1 MAGLRELK
9 NRLSSIQ
16 TVGQLS
22 GAMRTVSAAKYSRVS
37 AVRGQFKAYADACS
51 GLMDTFGTELSQA
64 IPCGNPDGP
73 KCYVVLAGNRGL
85 CGGFNVEIIS
95 YASELLK
102 QEQGAYK
109 LITVGKK
116 AESGMREAGFR
127 IDKAYSF
134 PDVPSFADCREL
146 LGFLK
151 EAYGA
156 GEISSVHMVYQKFIN
171 MLSREAVTTQI
182 LPMGG
187 PEGAGAGQTLFV
199 PDKPT
204 VLKAAALSCVDSAIF
219 AILLEA
225 SAGAQAAT
233 LVAMRSAY
241 DNAQESILA
250 LETEISRR
258 RQSEITSSV
267 IETSAEVME

>member
-9 NRLSSIQ
+9 NRLGSIQ

-22 GAMRTVSAAKYSRVS
+22 GAMRTVSAAKYSRIS
-37 AVRGQFKAYADACS
+37 SVRSQFGPYARAC
-51 GLMDTFGTELSQA
+51 GELMDAFGPALSQA
-64 IPCGNPDGP
+64 IPQGNPDAP

-95 YASELLK
+95 YATELLK
-102 QEQGAYK
+102 RETGPYR

-116 AESGMREAGFR
+116 AESGMQEAGFTVDR
-127 IDKAYSF
+127 AF
-134 PDVPSFADCREL
+134 VFGDVPEFSACSEL
-146 LGFLK
+146 LAHLRGS
-151 EAYGA
+151 YMA
-156 GEISSVHMVYQKFIN
+156 GEISSVFLVYQRFIN
-171 MLSREAVTTQI
+171 TLTREAVTRRM
-182 LPMGG
+182 LPMGASEASG
-187 PEGAGAGQTLFV
+187 PGQSLFL
-199 PDKPT
+199 PDEPT
-204 VLKAAALSCVDSAIF
+204 VLRAAALACVDSAIF
-219 AILLEA
+219 DVILES

-241 DNAQESILA
+241 DNAQESILS

>member
-37 AVRGQFKAYADACS
+37 SVRNQFGPYADAC
-51 GLMDTFGTELSQA
+51 GELMDAFGAELSQA
-64 IPCGNPDGP
+64 IPCGNPDAP
-73 KCYVVLAGNRGL
+73 KCYVVLAANRGL

-95 YASELLK
+95 YATELLK
-102 QEQGAYK
+102 QEKGPYR

-116 AESGMREAGFR
+116 AESSLKEAGFQ
-127 IDKAYSF
+127 IDEAYSF
-134 PDVPSFADCREL
+134 PDVPAFDDCRQL
-146 LGFLK
+146 LASLK
-151 EAYGA
+151 KAYTA
-156 GEISSVHMVYQKFIN
+156 GEISSVHMVYQRFIN
-171 MLSREAVTTQI
+171 MLSRKTVTKQM
-182 LPMGG
+182 LPMGAS
-187 PEGAGAGQTLFV
+187 EGAGAGQTLFV
-199 PDKPT
+199 PDRPT

-267 IETSAEVME
+267 IETSTEVME